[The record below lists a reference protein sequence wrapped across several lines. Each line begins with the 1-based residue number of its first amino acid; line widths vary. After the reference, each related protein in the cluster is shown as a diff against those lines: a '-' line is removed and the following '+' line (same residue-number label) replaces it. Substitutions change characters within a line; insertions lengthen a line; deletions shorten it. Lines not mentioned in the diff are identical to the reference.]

1 MHISSA
7 IFDCSAPDLDSCPDE
22 SLPEF
27 AFIGR
32 SNVGKSSLLN
42 LLSGKLDL
50 ARVSPTPGF
59 TKLINFFTM
68 NKTWRLVDLPGYGFA
83 AGARK
88 AKFKFNHAVD
98 DYLKN
103 RTSLCCVFALLDSGL
118 PPQEID
124 VRFIAWLA
132 RNSVPFVLVF
142 TKTDKVTP
150 ATVQAN
156 IAAFTARISGWFE
169 KLPTIFTCSAMA
181 KHGREELLGVIDEVM
196 AAIEAESAQTPQD
209 DCDSTRRYGRH
220 GPEDEFSVYPQKASR
235 PRTPLVRVLVDGHQ
249 NPCAR
254 PSALDGHGLFHQL
267 GFEPGQLAVVEINGF
282 WRGRERGIEVHERDQ
297 CAVGGHVVMRQHG
310 ADAAGWP
317 QAPVAILFVD
327 LLFQNDPIAKFDQE
341 VRVGIRGD
349 NCPVH
354 HGLVNVQ
361 FVEDSFQRF
370 EFGL

>member
-1 MHISSA
+1 MLCWLPSMEISSA

-59 TKLINFFTM
+59 TKLINIFTI

-98 DYLKN
+98 DYLNN
-103 RTSLCCVFALLDSGL
+103 RTRLCCVFALLDSGL
-118 PPQEID
+118 QPQEID
-124 VRFIAWLA
+124 VEFVAWLT

-156 IAAFTARISGWFE
+156 IAAFTTRISGWFE
-169 KLPTIFTCSAMA
+169 KLPAIFTCSAMV
-181 KHGREELLGVIDEVM
+181 KQGREELLGVIAEAM
-196 AAIEAESAQTPQD
+196 TAIQAESGQTPQD
-209 DCDSTRRYGRH
+209 AAIP
-220 GPEDEFSVYPQKASR
+220 PEDLVATGPRVSTQAARKRRPDLSR
-235 PRTPLVRVLVDGHQ
+235 P
-249 NPCAR
+249 
-254 PSALDGHGLFHQL
+254 
-267 GFEPGQLAVVEINGF
+267 
-282 WRGRERGIEVHERDQ
+282 W
-297 CAVGGHVVMRQHG
+297 
-310 ADAAGWP
+310 
-317 QAPVAILFVD
+317 
-327 LLFQNDPIAKFDQE
+327 
-341 VRVGIRGD
+341 
-349 NCPVH
+349 
-354 HGLVNVQ
+354 
-361 FVEDSFQRF
+361 
-370 EFGL
+370 